1 MMLGVLSKSV
11 AHIATLAQRKC
22 GYKRPRRRIEASP
35 IVLPNVRSK
44 ECSIHQTSNGAYALV
59 PSKRLNPSLH
69 KEPIRLYGDPDQGAV
84 YMRYWRMSLRPFG
97 GPRLREVD
105 VRIERKK

>member
-1 MMLGVLSKSV
+1 MLDCIRTSFAS
-11 AHIATLAQRKC
+11 IATIAQRKC

-35 IVLPNVRSK
+35 VILPNVRSK
-44 ECSIHQTSNGAYALV
+44 SFSIHQTSSGAYAIV
-59 PSKRLNPSLH
+59 PDKRLNPSLH
-69 KEPIRLYGDPDQGAV
+69 KDPIRLYGNPSQDAV
-84 YMRYWRMSLRPFG
+84 YMRYWRMPLRPFG